1 MFYNSMFQLYPL
13 YGNHFFVVTVS
24 FVIAMMVVTSFI
36 LLKSVQVF
44 FALKS
49 LILYHFF
56 AFLFISTISFCFY
69 GVVIK

>member
-1 MFYNSMFQLYPL
+1 MFQLYPL
-13 YGNHFFVVTVS
+13 YGNHYFVVTVS

-36 LLKSVQVF
+36 LLKSVQAF

-56 AFLFISTISFCFY
+56 WPFY
-69 GVVIK
+69 LHQQFHFVFME